1 MDHGASPSILTPHG
15 FRHRRDAGP
24 KRTACTVCV
33 LTVREQPHRT
43 KAADGVS
50 TAQRGHDAT
59 GTMVLDPCGM
69 PCSSRVCGVVE
80 AFVRYIA
87 VPDYNLS
94 YFYVL
99 VFFLVGAGFVT
110 VILGAS
116 RLIARR
122 KPSLEKSRTYESGEE
137 PIGQAWSR
145 YPSHF
150 YIFAL
155 LFVVFDVEVIFLFP
169 WAVLF
174 RALGWSGLIEMFV
187 FIAILVVGL
196 FYAWR
201 KQVLRWY

>member
-1 MDHGASPSILTPHG
+1 MGHSIA
-15 FRHRRDAGP
+15 RKDRA
-24 KRTACTVCV
+24 
-33 LTVREQPHRT
+33 
-43 KAADGVS
+43 
-50 TAQRGHDAT
+50 
-59 GTMVLDPCGM
+59 
-69 PCSSRVCGVVE
+69 VCGDLGP
-80 AFVRYIA
+80 FVRYVA

-94 YFYVL
+94 YFYVF

-110 VILGAS
+110 ALLALSG
-116 RLIARR
+116 LIAPK
-122 KPSLEKSRTYESGEE
+122 KPSIEKSRTYESGEE
-137 PIGQAWSR
+137 PIGQAWGR

-174 RALGWSGLIEMFV
+174 RSLGWNGLIEMAI
-187 FIAILVVGL
+187 FILILVVGL